1 MDAIKMLRERRSIRK
16 FKNEIV
22 DKETMLEIIDI
33 TKYAPSWSNYQ
44 VSRFNLVTDKS
55 IIMEI
60 AESAV
65 KEFVY
70 NKKTLV
76 NANNVAVLSYVK
88 GKSGSIADY
97 GIESTGDDNWEIFDA
112 GIACQQFC
120 LAAYSMGVSTVIM
133 GVIDNTIIR
142 NIIDLPENE
151 EVAAIIVYGYQEG
164 ESPTTKRLETEKI
177 VKFIE

>member
-65 KEFVY
+65 
-70 NKKTLV
+70 
-76 NANNVAVLSYVK
+76 
-88 GKSGSIADY
+88 
-97 GIESTGDDNWEIFDA
+97 
-112 GIACQQFC
+112 
-120 LAAYSMGVSTVIM
+120 
-133 GVIDNTIIR
+133 
-142 NIIDLPENE
+142 
-151 EVAAIIVYGYQEG
+151 
-164 ESPTTKRLETEKI
+164 
-177 VKFIE
+177 